1 MKVLRLRVGIEA
13 LTALVAGGALGVRGE
28 LRLALHL
35 TVELMDVVQ
44 AVRVI

>member
-1 MKVLRLRVGIEA
+1 MLLRVGIGIEA
-13 LTALVAGGALGVRGE
+13 LTALVAGRALGVRSE

-35 TVELMDVVQ
+35 TVKLVDVVQ